1 MKLSLILENTDIQKA
16 LTKLDPKRI
25 QFMCGDRMSSMDS
38 RSSGTEPDI
47 GRTAELVKMLS
58 DCDPTPAKKWVVG
71 TEFIK
76 KPWVSS
82 QFNNGNISVDGFP
95 KMSGDQP
102 QIKLPEDTASMVELI
117 KFFSDPGKKAQLKKY
132 FPSVPTDL
140 QMHDIKSALTASQN
154 LMDKLRSM
162 KATAFNPVVANGAV
176 KVFDANSYEV
186 LMYPRL
192 DLAKN
197 FGLDPQTVVASL
209 QETGMGTKWCTRTDY
224 EPGSRAEPYLS
235 KDTIYTLF
243 KDKVATYQ
251 TVVHGREEQFMDRAG
266 TEVGQKVDS
275 SINQMFLAGMMAA
288 RKMIMDKYTYNPP
301 SRVQEGVEESDS
313 YIKNYQEMQGENI
326 AGIIK
331 FGGAEAITQNP
342 ELRKQIVDSLQVARN
357 PKFISIAITPL
368 IDFAR
373 AEIKAKFL
381 SAGVDFNTASLE
393 QTLQALGLSELYQAN
408 DGAANGYGPEGD
420 NDLVISDSTKEIVS
434 LFVRKPTIY
443 GSVIYHAAGHII
455 IGKVA
460 TKELFLGLRRPLSS
474 RKTFPTPM
482 VQFISSGANA
492 EDILSDPR
500 VQNCICSQV
509 SPLVTLI
516 RFNRFTTKM
525 TNLVPNA
532 VWHELLVSKEEN
544 GHKRG
549 ELKYADVIKK
559 LQDLN
564 VTIPTQS
571 ANEAVSV

>member
-25 QFMCGDRMSSMDS
+25 QLMCGDRMSSMAS
-38 RSSGTEPDI
+38 RSSGTEPDM

-58 DCDPTPAKKWVVG
+58 DCDPTPTKKWVVG

-82 QFNNGNISVDGFP
+82 QFNNGNIAVDGFP
-95 KMSGDQP
+95 KMPGDQP

-162 KATAFNPVVANGAV
+162 KATAFNPVVTAGAV
-176 KVFDANSYEV
+176 KMIDHDGFEV
-186 LMYPRL
+186 YMYPRL
-192 DLAKN
+192 DLAKH
-197 FGLDPQTVVASL
+197 FGLDPEEVVTSL
-209 QETGMGTKWCTRTDY
+209 QEAGMGTKWCTRTNYD
-224 EPGSRAEPYLS
+224 PGSRAKPYLT
-235 KDTIYTLF
+235 KDTIYTMF
-243 KDKVATYQ
+243 KNKFATYQ
-251 TVVHGREEQFMDRAG
+251 TVVKGNDEQFMNRAG
-266 TEVGQKVDS
+266 EEVGGSVDD
-275 SINQMFLAGMMAA
+275 SINQMFSAAMEAA
-288 RKMIMDKYTYNPP
+288 RKMILNKYSYNPP
-301 SRVQEGVEESDS
+301 SGATPEDALGF
-313 YIKNYQEMQGENI
+313 IKNYQEAQAENI

-331 FGGAEAITQNP
+331 FGGVEQVTNNP
-342 ELRKQIVDSLQVARN
+342 ELRKQIINSLNLARN
-357 PKFISIAITPL
+357 PKFISDAVKPL
-368 IDFAR
+368 TDKAR
-373 AEIKAKFL
+373 DEVKAKL
-381 SAGVDFNTASLE
+381 VAAGLDFNTTSLQ
-393 QTLQALGLSELYQAN
+393 QTLQVLGLSELYLA
-408 DGAANGYGPEGD
+408 DAGEASGYGIEE
-420 NDLVISDSTKEIVS
+420 DSYSNLSESTRDIII

-443 GSVIYHAAGHII
+443 GSVIYHSGGHII
-455 IGKVA
+455 LGKIA
-460 TKELFLGLRRPLSS
+460 TKELFLGLRIPLSS

-525 TNLVPNA
+525 VNLVPNA
-532 VWHELLVSKEEN
+532 VWNELLVSKEEN